1 VEFNQILKILLVVAG
16 SAILGI
22 AIILGVFT
30 YYPEVI
36 GLEEE
41 PSNLDSLANVADTL
55 QIDPTIEITKDRLD
69 EFMQYRMEKFNLRKE
84 KDSLLVETTDL
95 IDSIDILKDV
105 SANYLDSVNMT
116 LAERDSVI
124 KQRNE
129 TLDSLNKLYRN
140 LQDKIKELELAQ
152 KRINDQDDYIEQKI
166 DSVEIE
172 NFKTFAKMYNNTN
185 PAEVAR
191 ILEQIDE
198 RDASKILKFMQTKKA
213 GKVLESMQPERA
225 AAIMLL
231 GTNDW

>member
-1 VEFNQILKILLVVAG
+1 MEFRQILTIIFVIAGAVILAL
-16 SAILGI
+16 

-30 YYPEVI
+30 YYPEVV
-36 GLEEE
+36 GLEDE
-41 PSNLDSLANVADTL
+41 PDNLDSLALTADTVM
-55 QIDPTIEITKDRLD
+55 IDPTIEITKDRLD
-69 EFMQYRMEKFNLRKE
+69 EFLQNRMEKFKLRKE
-84 KDSLLVETTDL
+84 RDSLVAESDNML
-95 IDSIDILKDV
+95 DSLSRLKNI
-105 SANYLDSVNMT
+105 SQNYLDSVKKT
-116 LAERDSVI
+116 LVIKDSVA
-124 KQRNE
+124 KQRDKS
-129 TLDSLNKLYRN
+129 LDSLNKLYSE

-152 KRINDQDDYIEQKI
+152 KRINDQDDFIEQSQ

-172 NFKTFAKMYNNTN
+172 NFKTYAKMYNNTN